1 MRTVKVAAGIKRT
14 KVKDRNELILNVSP
28 RSKDTSDTLLG
39 TQS

>member
-1 MRTVKVAAGIKRT
+1 MKTVKADAEIKRT

-28 RSKDTSDTLLG
+28 SSKDTSDTLLG